1 MNFKLRKAPVTEPVA
16 PEMEMGM
23 TKNQI
28 QSDAPQ
34 MDMYSDYDESAT
46 EAIAP
51 AEDMYGDMPL
61 EMMEAEEMDIESLDG
76 Y

>member
-1 MNFKLRKAPVTEPVA
+1 
-16 PEMEMGM
+16 MEMGYVS
-23 TKNQI
+23 KNPAI
-28 QSDAPQ
+28 PD

-46 EAIAP
+46 EANPAP
-51 AEDMYGDMPL
+51 AVDAMYGDMPL